1 MIRIDPD
8 DGAVLV
14 ELPNGETVSIDGMPS
29 GAIERGDQRALFISA
44 EEADVLGKMIDYI
57 LDKVKVRPESQAALQ
72 AVRPRLPELFG
83 SE

>member
-14 ELPNGETVSIDGMPS
+14 ELPHGETVSIDGMP
-29 GAIERGDQRALFISA
+29 GCAIERGDQRALFISQ
-44 EEADVLGKMIDYI
+44 EEADVLGKMIDHI
-57 LDKVKVRPESQAALQ
+57 LDKVKIRPESQEALK